1 MNDLKSVATGL
12 LSIIDA
18 DEAFSDYENLRCDK
32 DFYYIYKHLSF
43 DQYFKVLE
51 IFTECHLKFT
61 PPSRFNDP
69 YDCIA
74 VTEIEGNK
82 PNDLLQKALTEKL
95 AVTCFNNNPLS
106 ILMWSHYA
114 QSHQGFV
121 IEFRIQQPFIYG
133 PAPDVLTLLKVI
145 YTDKFPKTV
154 LPPVPLTPW
163 SNDFFRI
170 MDQMVKNQFL
180 TKSIEWEYEE
190 EFRVLKHDYD
200 PNNENSL
207 LVKFPPL
214 SIASVILGAK
224 LNSDDEKYNM
234 LLNAINQYNVSNKC
248 NLPVYQTQLQ
258 PNGFK
263 LAVPDHPRLSKEAF
277 TIRHFYESLKAQE

>member
-1 MNDLKSVATGL
+1 MNNLKSVIMGL
-12 LSIIDA
+12 LSIIDT

-51 IFTECHLKFT
+51 IFTECHLRFT
-61 PPSRFNDP
+61 PPARFNDP
-69 YDCIA
+69 YDCVA
-74 VTEIEGNK
+74 VTKIEGNN
-82 PNDLLQKALTEKL
+82 PTDLPQKALTEKL

-121 IEFRIQQPFIYG
+121 IEFRIPHPFIYG
-133 PAPDVLTLLKVI
+133 PAPDALTLLKVI
-145 YTDKFPKTV
+145 YTDKFPQTV
-154 LPPVPLTPW
+154 LPPVPFAPW
-163 SNDFFRI
+163 SNNFFKI
-170 MDQMVKNQFL
+170 MNQMVKNQFL
-180 TKSIEWEYEE
+180 TKSIEWKYEE

-224 LNSDDEKYNM
+224 LNSDDEKYNR
-234 LLNAINQYNVSNKC
+234 LLSAINQYNILNKC
-248 NLPVYQTQLQ
+248 KLPVYQAQLQ
-258 PNGFK
+258 PNSFK
-263 LAVPDHPRLSKEAF
+263 LAVSDHPRLSKEAF
-277 TIRHFYESLKAQE
+277 TIRHFEESLRM

>member
-1 MNDLKSVATGL
+1 MNDLKSVAMGL
-12 LSIIDA
+12 LSIMDA

-61 PPSRFNDP
+61 PPARFNDP

-82 PNDLLQKALTEKL
+82 PTDLLQKAFTEKL

-121 IEFRIQQPFIYG
+121 IEFRIPQPFIYG

-154 LPPVPLTPW
+154 LPSAPPTPW

-170 MDQMVKNQFL
+170 MHQIVK
-180 TKSIEWEYEE
+180 KSI
-190 EFRVLKHDYD
+190 L
-200 PNNENSL
+200 
-207 LVKFPPL
+207 
-214 SIASVILGAK
+214 
-224 LNSDDEKYNM
+224 DEIY
-234 LLNAINQYNVSNKC
+234 
-248 NLPVYQTQLQ
+248 
-258 PNGFK
+258 
-263 LAVPDHPRLSKEAF
+263 
-277 TIRHFYESLKAQE
+277 

>member
-1 MNDLKSVATGL
+1 MSDLKSVAMGL
-12 LSIIDA
+12 LSIIDV

-32 DFYYIYKHLSF
+32 NFYYIYKHLSF

-51 IFTECHLKFT
+51 IFTDCHLKFT
-61 PPSRFNDP
+61 PPARFNDP
-69 YDCIA
+69 YDCVA

-82 PNDLLQKALTEKL
+82 NPDLLQKALTEKL

-121 IEFRIQQPFIYG
+121 IEFRIPQPFIYG

-145 YTDKFPKTV
+145 YTDTFPKTV
-154 LPPVPLTPW
+154 LPSIPFTPW
-163 SNDFFRI
+163 SNDFLKI
-170 MDQMVKNQFL
+170 MNQMVKNQFL
-180 TKSIEWEYEE
+180 TKSIEWKYEE

-200 PNNENSL
+200 PNDEDSL
-207 LVKFPPL
+207 FVKFPPL

-224 LNSDDEKYNM
+224 LNSDDEKYNR
-234 LLNAINQYNVSNKC
+234 LSNAINQYNLSNKC
-248 NLPVYQTQLQ
+248 HLPVYQAQLQ
-258 PNGFK
+258 PHSFK
-263 LAVPDHPRLSKEAF
+263 LEVPGHPRLSKEAF
-277 TIRHFYESLKAQE
+277 TIRHFEESLKAQE